1 MTIEAL
7 RKQACCFTGHRE
19 IPLLFHPLLKRR
31 LEATVRRLADEGIV
45 YFIAGG
51 ALGFDT
57 MAAETVLRLQETDL
71 PHVRLLLAIPCEG
84 QDKSWPE
91 ADKQRYAHIK
101 SRAHAVTVLSDHYF
115 TGCMQARNRYMVD
128 RASVCVCYMTK
139 TSGGTAGT
147 GRYAEKKG
155 LPVVNLA

>member
-19 IPLLFHPLLKRR
+19 IPLLFRPLLKRR

-57 MAAETVLRLQETDL
+57 MAALEVLRMKRSHPQI
-71 PHVRLLLAIPCEG
+71 R
-84 QDKSWPE
+84 S
-91 ADKQRYAHIK
+91 
-101 SRAHAVTVLSDHYF
+101 
-115 TGCMQARNRYMVD
+115 
-128 RASVCVCYMTK
+128 
-139 TSGGTAGT
+139 
-147 GRYAEKKG
+147 
-155 LPVVNLA
+155 